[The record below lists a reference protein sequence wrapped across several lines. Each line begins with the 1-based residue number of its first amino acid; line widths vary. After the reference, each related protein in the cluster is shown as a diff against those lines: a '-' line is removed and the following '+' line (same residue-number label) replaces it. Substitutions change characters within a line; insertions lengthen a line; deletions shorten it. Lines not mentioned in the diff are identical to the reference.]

1 MSTNIKTENTA
12 FWIWLR
18 AWNII
23 QFLDL
28 LQLQRVQH
36 IPSMSSVQAG
46 FCPCNLYWIETCIR
60 ADHRQQAA
68 SVHLWELDD
77 LVRTMTT
84 VHSWSWRCVMT
95 TSYVTVAVTA
105 SVVSWWPRLPVHR
118 QSRHQVQL
126 PSLPVASQCPAG
138 KVSYPGPVAAGYRRF
153 CTQIRTQWPW
163 SPHPPLVCEEML
175 HRSKHGVFNKIYWGH
190 KKHLILIRGRGFD
203 SQISLD
209 PSMGHNSCYR
219 YRKCLALLI
228 KRVIMHEFYNSDNRR
243 IILDCHFFVVLWSII
258 A

>member
-1 MSTNIKTENTA
+1 MSTNIKTEHSILNLIACMEYNT
-12 FWIWLR
+12 
-18 AWNII
+18 
-23 QFLDL
+23 
-28 LQLQRVQH
+28 
-36 IPSMSSVQAG
+36 IPRPAPTPACPTYPEHVQAG
-46 FCPCNLYWIETCIR
+46 FCPCNLYWIETCSR

-77 LVRTMTT
+77 LVRTVTT
-84 VHSWSWRCVMT
+84 VHSWSWSWRCVMT

-138 KVSYPGPVAAGYRRF
+138 KVSYCPTHTPGPVAAGYRRF
-153 CTQIRTQWPW
+153 CTQIRTQWPR

-209 PSMGHNSCYR
+209 PW
-219 YRKCLALLI
+219 
-228 KRVIMHEFYNSDNRR
+228 VIIHAIDIE
-243 IILDCHFFVVLWSII
+243 SIWRFW
-258 A
+258 